1 MKTYLCSVWA
11 LYFQIACLIRARTK
25 TEAKE
30 ILCRH
35 YQPRF
40 PRIELADIAV
50 YDVEKLSYSGD
61 GLFEVSRTD

>member
-40 PRIELADIAV
+40 PRIDLEDIAV
-50 YDVEKLSYSGD
+50 YDVEKLKFD
-61 GLFEVSRTD
+61 KNGLHEILRAD